1 MNTTTL
7 QNTLNARLAALTGL
21 PDVAWQNQPYTPTN
35 GTEYLRPTLLPA
47 NNDPAT
53 LSWTETMT
61 GVYQVDVFMPSSI
74 RGPAAALTRA
84 EDIAEHFRASDIA
97 DLSIRSITVG
107 QALPDGA
114 YYRVP
119 VSIVYRTRVNR

>member
-7 QNTLNARLAALTGL
+7 QNTLNARLAALVDL
-21 PDVAWQNQPYTPTN
+21 PDVAWPNVPYEPTN

-61 GVYQVDVFMPSSI
+61 GVYQVDVFMPSAI

-84 EDIAEHFRASDIA
+84 EEIAEHFRASDI
-97 DLSIRSITVG
+97 DGLSIRSITVG

-114 YYRVP
+114 FYRVP
-119 VSIVYRTRVNR
+119 VSIVYRAYVKR